1 MATPPEPPEESQAA
15 KAGRFAALG
24 TEFGVT
30 IVAGVVAGYYLDEW
44 LGTSPLMILLFTI
57 GAFAG
62 AIVRMVAMLKRLQ

>member
-1 MATPPEPPEESQAA
+1 MADPGDEQWL

-44 LGTSPLMILLFTI
+44 LGSGPLFLLLLSL
-57 GAFAG
+57 GGFAG
-62 AIVRMVAMLKRLQ
+62 AIYRMVATLRRYG

>member
-1 MATPPEPPEESQAA
+1 M

-57 GAFAG
+57 GAFSG
-62 AIVRMVAMLKRLQ
+62 AIYRMIAMLKRFS